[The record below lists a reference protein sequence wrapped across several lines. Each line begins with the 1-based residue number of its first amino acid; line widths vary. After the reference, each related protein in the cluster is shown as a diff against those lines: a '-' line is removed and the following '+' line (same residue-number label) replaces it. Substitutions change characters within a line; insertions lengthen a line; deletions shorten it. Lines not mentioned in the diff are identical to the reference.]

1 MKRLVLRFAALGT
14 VVVLGLIAIAQAQRG
29 SEDATPDADESVSA
43 PGGAGN
49 RLRQAS
55 PARPNE
61 NPLRRTDPRPAPSEF
76 TPSEF
81 SPAPSALITDRG
93 EAAAPVD
100 LTSAELFIG
109 RPSAEPSRLG
119 TDPGHQ
125 FAGEPLYPHD
135 REAAVAD
142 VGRVVGPGG
151 EPFAVSLP
159 QTSPHALAPQNA
171 HDPQAYDPPLRADS
185 RLGTRFT
192 PGAEPASAEGYS
204 RLPADA
210 SDVREPG
217 RFAADPNAR
226 PAGLSGPD
234 LALPG
239 NLTPPA
245 FAAAMIDA
253 SPAGEGTGQ
262 PGNKQLEGPQS
273 PQLTIQKT
281 GPRAVQVGSA
291 ASFQVTV
298 RNTGPVAAHQVEVRD
313 EVPKGAR
320 LISTAPRASR
330 GAGGELV
337 WTLGT
342 LRPGDESTVEI
353 QLEPITEGEIGSVAT
368 VRFQANASARSVV
381 TKPQLVV
388 ETSAPAQVLSGEQ
401 ITLVIEVSNPGSGVA
416 KGVVLEEHVPAG
428 LQHSAGADLEYEVGD
443 LPPGESRKLE
453 LTLVAGKAGLAT
465 NVLTARGQGN
475 LRAEDRFDLEVIAP
489 QLEVAVAGPKR
500 RYLEREAT
508 YKLSILNPGS
518 APAKE
523 VELVAYLSEGL
534 KFVSANNSGHY
545 EEASRTVHWRL
556 EELPTDAMGVVEL
569 VALPIEAGQ
578 QTIRLHGT
586 ADRGVSADGEQA
598 VLVEG
603 IAAIK
608 FEVVDVDDPIEVGGE
623 TVYEVRVVNQGSKA
637 ATNVRLVVL
646 LPPEM
651 RAVAGEGPTRHAVD
665 GNRVLF
671 EALPRLA
678 PKADITYHIRVQG
691 LRPGDLRV
699 AVQLLTD
706 DMRTPVT
713 EEEST
718 RVYSDE

>member
-1 MKRLVLRFAALGT
+1 
-14 VVVLGLIAIAQAQRG
+14 
-29 SEDATPDADESVSA
+29 
-43 PGGAGN
+43 
-49 RLRQAS
+49 
-55 PARPNE
+55 
-61 NPLRRTDPRPAPSEF
+61 
-76 TPSEF
+76 
-81 SPAPSALITDRG
+81 
-93 EAAAPVD
+93 
-100 LTSAELFIG
+100 
-109 RPSAEPSRLG
+109 
-119 TDPGHQ
+119 
-125 FAGEPLYPHD
+125 
-135 REAAVAD
+135 
-142 VGRVVGPGG
+142 
-151 EPFAVSLP
+151 
-159 QTSPHALAPQNA
+159 
-171 HDPQAYDPPLRADS
+171 
-185 RLGTRFT
+185 
-192 PGAEPASAEGYS
+192 
-204 RLPADA
+204 
-210 SDVREPG
+210 
-217 RFAADPNAR
+217 
-226 PAGLSGPD
+226 
-234 LALPG
+234 
-239 NLTPPA
+239 
-245 FAAAMIDA
+245 MIDA

-578 QTIRLHGT
+578 QTIRLQGT